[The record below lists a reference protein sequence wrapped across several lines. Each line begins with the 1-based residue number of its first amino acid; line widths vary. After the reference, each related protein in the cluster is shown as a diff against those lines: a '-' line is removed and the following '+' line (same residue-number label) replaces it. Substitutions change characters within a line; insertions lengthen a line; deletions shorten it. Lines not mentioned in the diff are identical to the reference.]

1 MRSEEWSVNVVFRK
15 KVLNDNGTN
24 FVGAAKELKALVKEL
39 DKQHMVRT
47 TADKGVQW
55 QFNPP
60 LAPHWGGAYK
70 IMIKA
75 ATRAVYQI
83 LHGAD
88 VIDEELLTAFVGAES
103 LINSRPLTYQS
114 SNAADCVP
122 LTPNH
127 FLFGQMGGQFAPQ
140 SVDTTP
146 FHLCNRWRR
155 VQELMRHFW
164 QRWLKEWLPSLGS
177 RKKWFQEQRELRVDD
192 IVIVMSPETPRG
204 QWPLGRITNVYP
216 SRDGNIRSATVLVR
230 GKKINRP
237 ITRLCPL
244 ECEK

>member
-60 LAPHWGGAYK
+60 FAPHWGGAYE

-127 FLFGQMGGQFAPQ
+127 LF
-140 SVDTTP
+140 SSHDT
-146 FHLCNRWRR
+146 
-155 VQELMRHFW
+155 V
-164 QRWLKEWLPSLGS
+164 
-177 RKKWFQEQRELRVDD
+177 
-192 IVIVMSPETPRG
+192 SP
-204 QWPLGRITNVYP
+204 L
-216 SRDGNIRSATVLVR
+216 
-230 GKKINRP
+230 
-237 ITRLCPL
+237 
-244 ECEK
+244 